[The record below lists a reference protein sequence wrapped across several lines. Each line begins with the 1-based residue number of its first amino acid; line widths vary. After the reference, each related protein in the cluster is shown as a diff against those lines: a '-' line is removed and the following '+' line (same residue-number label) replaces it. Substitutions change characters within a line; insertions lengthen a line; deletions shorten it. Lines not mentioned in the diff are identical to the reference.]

1 MFDLI
6 FTAISSLVAGSSP
19 PGRQEAT
26 TWEEI
31 VWGMATVFFPILD
44 FMLMIR
50 FGPDGATL
58 LLVMLPVGFALLTT
72 VLSAVGG
79 SIFLRTLVSAMT
91 CLVFCLGAGFAATFL
106 QVVTF
111 F

>member
-6 FTAISSLVAGSSP
+6 FTAISSLVAGSSA

-44 FMLMIR
+44 FLLMIR
-50 FGPDGATL
+50 FGPDSSTV

-72 VLSAVGG
+72 VLSALGG
-79 SIFLRTLVSAMT
+79 SIFLRTLVSALT
-91 CLVFCLGAGFAATFL
+91 CLLFCLAAGFVAAFL
-106 QVVTF
+106 NVFTF